1 MSHIMTEIGNLIYR
15 LCDRIYPG
23 ETDEQMAQS
32 IQAICLIR
40 ELAKCLA
47 QGGQIDPDLIAE
59 AERFLS

>member
-1 MSHIMTEIGNLIYR
+1 MTEIGNLIYR
-15 LCDRIYPG
+15 LCDHIFPG

-40 ELAKCLA
+40 ELARCLA

-59 AERFLS
+59 VERFLS

>member
-1 MSHIMTEIGNLIYR
+1 MRTERIAGLIAK
-15 LCDRIYPG
+15 LCDHIFPG

-40 ELAKCLA
+40 ELSGCLEN
-47 QGGQIDPDLIAE
+47 GKIDPDLIAE